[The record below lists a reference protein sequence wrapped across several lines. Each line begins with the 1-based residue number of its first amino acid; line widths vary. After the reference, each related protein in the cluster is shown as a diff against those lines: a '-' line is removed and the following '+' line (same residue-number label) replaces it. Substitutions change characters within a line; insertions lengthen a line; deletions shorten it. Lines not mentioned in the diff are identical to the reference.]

1 MNNPNLKFKIMKTIK
16 NILGIALIILLSF
29 TSCQDEIDNKI
40 GEDPNTNDANSVAT
54 KNYKRT
60 AMYDGSFDDFL
71 DGNPCTSIL
80 LPVVATVN
88 GTQISV
94 ISQSDYQQV
103 INILGQFNTDDDEVV
118 LQFPFTVRLS
128 NYTEV
133 LVTSQGNYDA
143 LIQACEEAN
152 AQGEDAIS
160 CLDID
165 FPITILTY
173 NINLEQTG
181 SLVIQSEEQLYTY
194 MDNLGNDELFS
205 IDYPITIMFSNGTS
219 ATIDGDSDLQS
230 SINEC
235 LSEEDEMDEAEENAN
250 ALAEILVDGV
260 FKVQS
265 FVNAGV
271 DTANEYA
278 EFTIDFAN
286 DWTVKAHNVVNVLVD
301 DVEGTYEV
309 ASEAEVFLSLTFS
322 GTTSFNALNQNWK
335 VTSFSS
341 TAVSLQSTTNTA
353 VTLVLNQI

>member
-1 MNNPNLKFKIMKTIK
+1 MKTFK
-16 NILGIALIILLSF
+16 SILGITCIALLSF
-29 TSCQDEIDNKI
+29 TSCQDEIDNNI
-40 GEDPNTNDANSVAT
+40 GEEPNTNNANSVAAN
-54 KNYKRT
+54 NYKRT

-71 DGNPCTSIL
+71 DGNPCSSIL

-88 GTQISV
+88 GTQVSV

-103 INILGQFNTDDDEVV
+103 INILGQFNTDDDQVI

-143 LIQACEEAN
+143 IIQACEEAN

-160 CLDID
+160 CLDIN

-173 NINLEQTG
+173 NLNLEQTG
-181 SLVIQSEEQLYTY
+181 SLVIESEEQLYTY
-194 MDNLGNDELFS
+194 MNNLGNDELFS
-205 IDYPITIMFSNGTS
+205 ISYPITIMFSNGTS
-219 ATIDGDSDLQS
+219 ATVGSDANLQS

-235 LSEEDEMDEAEENAN
+235 LAEDDTMDEAEANAN
-250 ALAEILVDGV
+250 ALEVILVDGV

-265 FVNAGV
+265 FVNTGV
-271 DTANEYA
+271 DTANDYA

-286 DWTVKAHNVVNVLVD
+286 DLTVKAHNVVNALVQ
-301 DVEGTYEV
+301 DVQGTYEV
-309 ASEAEVFLSLTFS
+309 TSQTEVFLSLTFS
-322 GTTSFNALNQNWK
+322 GTTSFNALNQDWK

-341 TAVSLQSTTNTA
+341 TSISLQSTTNAA
-353 VTLVLNQI
+353 VTLVLSQI